1 MKKICG
7 ISTGNV
13 RVPFSID
20 IGIGDVIV
28 PEPTKRKIAVRL
40 SDFEV
45 PEIFTYSI
53 ESTIAEKFDAV
64 LQRMSGT
71 SLELQGK
78 SLEIRKFFCGPII
91 SGGTVMSFFHCSE
104 LSCVLQSPL
113 IEERATYARP
123 GRRIC
128 INRILY
134 MKRRSRWRVI

>member
-78 SLEIRKFFCGPII
+78 SLEIRKF
-91 SGGTVMSFFHCSE
+91 
-104 LSCVLQSPL
+104 CVLQSPL

-134 MKRRSRWRVI
+134 MKRRSRWHVI

>member
-78 SLEIRKFFCGPII
+78 SLEIRKFCGPII

-134 MKRRSRWRVI
+134 MKRRSRWHVI

>member
-40 SDFEV
+40 
-45 PEIFTYSI
+45 I

-78 SLEIRKFFCGPII
+78 SLEIRKFCGPII

>member
-1 MKKICG
+1 MALFPDGVHCMESALDYYGYTDRTPSAWNLAVDSK
-7 ISTGNV
+7 ST
-13 RVPFSID
+13 RTRF
-20 IGIGDVIV
+20 
-28 PEPTKRKIAVRL
+28 
-40 SDFEV
+40 
-45 PEIFTYSI
+45 YI

-78 SLEIRKFFCGPII
+78 SLEIRKFCGPII
-91 SGGTVMSFFHCSE
+91 SGGTVMSFYHCSE

-134 MKRRSRWRVI
+134 MKRRSRWHVI